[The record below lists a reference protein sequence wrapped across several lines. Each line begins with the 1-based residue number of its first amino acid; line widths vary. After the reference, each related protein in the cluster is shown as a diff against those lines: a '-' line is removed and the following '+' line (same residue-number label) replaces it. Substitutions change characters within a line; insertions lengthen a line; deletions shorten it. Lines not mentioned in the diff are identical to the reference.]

1 MIKEVKYNGYSAS
14 PSDYE
19 SIDGDLAA
27 VVNMIPEDG
36 ALHPIAPPKVV
47 FSLGA
52 GQKVVLLHET
62 SSYSHYIVQD
72 ASNKLYWRT
81 EGNSTLHSIHS
92 FGSTKINY
100 ITSIGNTI
108 VALCEDGMHYM
119 LWEADNNAYTYLGNK
134 IPECPISF
142 GLKCDPKRYSL
153 LTDGE
158 TAYGKFDISY
168 DSLDSTDNGSKF
180 SEENKSKITAQVLSK
195 VNKFIA
201 EVGNGDNKFIY
212 PFFVRYAYRLYDNT
226 LTHHSAPILMIPS
239 SAANPIVHGTI
250 GSSSAEL
257 DVFTVAATL
266 DYKPLISTTDKS
278 QLSKWKDIVKSVE
291 IFISAPIYTY
301 DQSGECEGLSVFP
314 RWRFYGKY
322 NSPKTDWEAENMNRY
337 YQLQNIYNC
346 FAFDYTT
353 FEMGQCITLPTYTEA
368 EINAKVKDC
377 SAFYFLTS
385 IDIADLP
392 TERVNVPFDEG
403 ILDSLV
409 AREVMTDDYQSHDI
423 LIPKFAQAYNA
434 RLNIANIERSLFKGY
449 DPSSMVCYQNS
460 YLDYTSL
467 DTPTNAMGTYY
478 WDAYTKHVADKTL
491 TLKSSSADTLVGA
504 PWAFLYLYYPDTAA
518 KSITMYNGNSGQGKH
533 FKLEPHNR
541 LNGAVYFAGFNSGG
555 FDDMSQF
562 EATADAEAR
571 VSVPNKIY
579 TSEVNNPFSFPLLG
593 INTIGTGEI
602 IGISTAAKALS
613 EGQFGQFPLYA
624 FTTDGVWALEVSA
637 TGSYSA
643 KQPITRDVCLNGE
656 SITQI
661 DDAVLFATA
670 RGIMLISG
678 SESICITDIL
688 DAEQPFLISQ
698 LPSAQKFV
706 ESVASLSMNN
716 VNYLPFQTFLAGC
729 RMIYDYIKQ
738 RIFVFNPSCR
748 YAYVYSLE
756 SKAWGIVA
764 SNITSSINSYP
775 EPLAMTRDNK
785 MVNMSLSEYTTGIPC
800 LLVTRPLSLDARDT
814 LKTIETII
822 QRGFF
827 KKGDVKVA
835 LYGSRDLHSWF
846 MIYSSTDHY
855 LRGFRGTPYKFY
867 RIAVS
872 ASLDLPDTIS
882 GCTTQFELRQINQ
895 PR

>member
-1 MIKEVKYNGYSAS
+1 MISEVKYNGYSAS

-52 GQKVVLLHET
+52 GQNVVLLHET

-92 FGSTKINY
+92 FGSTKIND
-100 ITSIGNTI
+100 IISIGNTI
-108 VALCEDGMHYM
+108 VALCEDGINYI
-119 LWEADNNAYTYLGNK
+119 LWDGNTQGYKYLGNQ

-142 GLKCDPKRYSL
+142 GLQGVPVRYSDL
-153 LTDGE
+153 STND
-158 TAYGKFDISY
+158 TKNGKFTIEYESMNV
-168 DSLDSTDNGSKF
+168 SANTKF
-180 SEENKSKITAQVLSK
+180 SEENKRTITAQVLAK

-201 EVGNGDNKFIY
+201 EVSTGDNKFIY

-226 LTHHSAPILMIPS
+226 LTRHSAPILMLPTTNV
-239 SAANPIVHGTI
+239 NPIVSGTV
-250 GSSSAEL
+250 GQTSAEL
-257 DVFTVAATL
+257 DVYAIATSL
-266 DYKPLISTTDKS
+266 DYRPLITEAQKTALKD
-278 QLSKWKDIVKSVE
+278 WGDIVKSVD
-291 IFISAPIYTY
+291 IFISAPLYTY
-301 DQSGECEGLSVFP
+301 DQSGECESLTGHQISDNN
-314 RWRFYGKY
+314 FYGKW
-322 NSPKTDWEAENMNRY
+322 KTDRYEIWPTHYRLAEEY
-337 YQLQNIYNC
+337 L
-346 FAFDYTT
+346 AEYTT
-353 FEMGQCITLPTYTEA
+353 GTCIALPSYTQSELDSK
-368 EINAKVKDC
+368 IRDC
-377 SAFYFLTS
+377 GEFYLLTS
-385 IDIADLP
+385 IEIKDLP
-392 TERVNVPFDEG
+392 ISSSERPLVPIEEG
-403 ILDSLV
+403 ILSSIV
-409 AREVMTDDYQSHDI
+409 TREVMKDDYQSNDI
-423 LIPKFAQAYNA
+423 LAPSFAQAYNS
-434 RLNIANIERSLFKGY
+434 RLNIANIERRIFNGY
-449 DPSSMVCYQNS
+449 DLASMCCYIQPKTASYIMATHTKVASDKDIIVERISVERTPDYSSGYV
-460 YLDYTSL
+460 YL
-467 DTPTNAMGTYY
+467 
-478 WDAYTKHVADKTL
+478 
-491 TLKSSSADTLVGA
+491 
-504 PWAFLYLYYPDTAA
+504 FYPDVAA
-518 KSITMYNGNSGQGKH
+518 KSITLFNSASTDDVYRVCNLSEH
-533 FKLEPHNR
+533 AM
-541 LNGAVYFAGFNSGG
+541 LNGAVHYQGLNPKDAWQSGYTTPTIT
-555 FDDMSQF
+555 DNP
-562 EATADAEAR
+562 TIK
-571 VSVPNKIY
+571 VPNKIY

-643 KQPITRDVCLNGE
+643 KQPITRDVCLDGR

-706 ESVASLSMNN
+706 ENVASLSMDN
-716 VNYLPFQTFLAGC
+716 VNYLPFQTFLTGC
-729 RMIYDYIKQ
+729 RMMYDYIKQ

-785 MVNMSLSEYTTGIPC
+785 MVNMSLSEYVTGIPC
-800 LLVTRPLSLDARDT
+800 LLVTRPLSLDARDA
-814 LKTIETII
+814 LKTIDTII

-835 LYGSRDLHSWF
+835 LYGSRDLRSWF
-846 MIYSSTDHY
+846 MVYSSTDHY

-872 ASLDLPDTIS
+872 ASLGLTDTIT
-882 GCTTQFELRQINQ
+882 GCTTQFELRQMNQ